1 MKDRLKN
8 AEDIKEYRNELLKE
22 QMNTDPILEIQITDP
37 VLDHQHFPPYKCRR
51 VLQREVNAFEGKVY
65 NAYRRYI
72 KHLSNHSLPDVLRML
87 ALYLEGAGL
96 GPKHSTAINAE
107 LRVFKRVPS
116 DKQIKILKSLKIQP
130 EPNAKKR
137 IKQMRKLLLE
147 DVISYDELVQKCKE
161 V

>member
-1 MKDRLKN
+1 MKPRLKN

-22 QMNTDPILEIQITDP
+22 QSIDPVLGIEITDP
-37 VLDHQHFPPYKCRR
+37 VLDHQHFPPFRCRG
-51 VLQREVNAFEGKVY
+51 VLQREVNSFEGKVF

-72 KHLSNHSLPDVLRML
+72 KHLSSTSLPDILRAL
-87 ALYLEGAGL
+87 AFYLDAHKL

-107 LRVFKRVPS
+107 LRVFKRAPS
-116 DKQIKILKSLKIQP
+116 EIQIKILKSLKVQP
-130 EPNAKKR
+130 EPNARKR
-137 IKQMRKLLLE
+137 IKQMRKLLLQ